1 MRASG
6 APVHTDRMTATTKDG
21 RSLDLARDDAG
32 TRYTGSVDGRVAA
45 YTEFIPTGQLV
56 IFTHT
61 ETDPSFEGQGVA
73 SQLVRWALDDVRA
86 RGLRVVPVC
95 PFVKGY
101 IAKHGDEYGDLVF
114 VSRTGVVRD

>member
-1 MRASG
+1 
-6 APVHTDRMTATTKDG
+6 MTATTKDG

-32 TRYTGSVDGRVAA
+32 TRYTGSVEGRVAA
-45 YTEFIPTGQLV
+45 YSEFIPAGQLM

-61 ETDPSFEGQGVA
+61 ETDPSFEAQGVA

-101 IAKHGDEYGDLVF
+101 IAKHDDEYGDLVF
-114 VSRTGVVRD
+114 ISSTGVVRD